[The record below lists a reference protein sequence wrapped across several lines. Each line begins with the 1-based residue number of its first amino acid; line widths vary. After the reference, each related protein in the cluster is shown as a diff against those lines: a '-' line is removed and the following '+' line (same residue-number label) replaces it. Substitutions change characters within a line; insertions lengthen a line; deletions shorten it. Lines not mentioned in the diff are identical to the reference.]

1 MLLSMGS
8 QRVRHDWVT
17 SLSFPLS
24 SSGISFLFLICCVF
38 LSQESVKSHQMHF
51 LQILKWSYN
60 FCHEIYWYGEWHWF
74 LDVKL
79 SLHSWDKSHLVIV
92 YNLFIWIH
100 FVGISLRIFP
110 TGIYVQ
116 GDGVLSL
123 QYSQSLEQGQVQ
135 WVPTESQ
142 EMNEKN
148 ESIKHR
154 ISRAWR
160 LLIEIVTIVWL
171 QMSEYALSLQIT
183 EAVETMKNQNLEWS
197 PSHWVAWSIS
207 QEYLTWGPRLGLGG
221 AKASGNLFQNH
232 SSMGSPFSSKGN
244 MARTQGGGIC
254 PGAPKSIYK
263 ADEGVCSG
271 QWGLIHCGP
280 GGHFWMLWQPSLSL
294 LTDLALTQLLSR
306 FLNSSW
312 AQGWH
317 VG

>member
-221 AKASGNLFQNH
+221 QK
-232 SSMGSPFSSKGN
+232 
-244 MARTQGGGIC
+244 
-254 PGAPKSIYK
+254 
-263 ADEGVCSG
+263 
-271 QWGLIHCGP
+271 
-280 GGHFWMLWQPSLSL
+280 L
-294 LTDLALTQLLSR
+294 LETYSR
-306 FLNSSW
+306 IIPP
-312 AQGWH
+312 
-317 VG
+317 